1 MNIMYKNKHQTPET
15 YASCHVALRIFSFP
29 KHMGFFSPT
38 YFTLPR
44 IHASTRAHACTR
56 HISFLS
62 SPRSQI
68 VPDLLAIFFSHVSFI
83 SELFFCLLVIISPSF
98 QFFLKKNFRLS
109 TSTKSHTSF
118 APVFHSI
125 SSRKTPITTFFLLL
139 SFLLAKIA
147 SNGGGGLIIIQVTSS
162 TIDTQT
168 GKSAKKKQKKHML

>member
-68 VPDLLAIFFSHVSFI
+68 VPDLLAIFFLPRFLHI
-83 SELFFCLLVIISPSF
+83 GT
-98 QFFLKKNFRLS
+98 FFLPTSYYIPQFSVFFKKNFRLS

-147 SNGGGGLIIIQVTSS
+147 SLSLIHI
-162 TIDTQT
+162 
-168 GKSAKKKQKKHML
+168 